1 MRKTQKGN
9 LKYFMVAALLTLF
22 AAPAAQAQS
31 FERGLSAYNRADYDT
46 ALREW
51 DALAQFGDPKAQF
64 ALGLMHTFG
73 HGVPE
78 SDINAMDWYQRAANR
93 GHSGAQLFL
102 GHGYE
107 TGNGVEQDYEI
118 AFQWYLRAAEQGL
131 GRAQNNL
138 GRLYEL
144 GHGVEV
150 DLDIATY
157 WYEESARSGNAN
169 ARKNLARLSSNTTTN
184 E

>member
-1 MRKTQKGN
+1 
-9 LKYFMVAALLTLF
+9 
-22 AAPAAQAQS
+22 
-31 FERGLSAYNRADYDT
+31 
-46 ALREW
+46 
-51 DALAQFGDPKAQF
+51 
-64 ALGLMHTFG
+64 
-73 HGVPE
+73 
-78 SDINAMDWYQRAANR
+78 
-93 GHSGAQLFL
+93 
-102 GHGYE
+102 
-107 TGNGVEQDYEI
+107 
-118 AFQWYLRAAEQGL
+118 LRAAKQGV
-131 GRAQNNL
+131 GRAQNKL